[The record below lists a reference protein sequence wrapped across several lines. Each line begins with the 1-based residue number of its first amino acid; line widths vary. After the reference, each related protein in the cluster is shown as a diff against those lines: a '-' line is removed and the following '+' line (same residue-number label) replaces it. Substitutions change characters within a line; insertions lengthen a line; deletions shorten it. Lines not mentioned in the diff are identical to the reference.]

1 MRRFLQK
8 DALAS
13 GDTPNAGTEGQEVML
28 FNVSIATQGSQR
40 FKSLACFSLMASDDG
55 VSGPLC

>member
-8 DALAS
+8 DALTSA
-13 GDTPNAGTEGQEVML
+13 DTPNAGPEGQEVML
-28 FNVSIATQGSQR
+28 FNVSIVAQGSQR
-40 FKSLACFSLMASDDG
+40 FKSLACFSPMASDDG